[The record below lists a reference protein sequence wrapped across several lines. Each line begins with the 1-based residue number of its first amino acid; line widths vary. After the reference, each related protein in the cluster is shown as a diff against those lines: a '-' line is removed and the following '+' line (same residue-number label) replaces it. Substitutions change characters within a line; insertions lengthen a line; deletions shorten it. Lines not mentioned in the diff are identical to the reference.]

1 MRDLNYELKLIC
13 RRNRDGSF
21 ATQADRERILA
32 LVANALHV
40 LGFKNLRATS
50 LKPKHV
56 ERLVDAWK
64 AARLSAGA
72 IKNRMS
78 AMRWWAEKIGKPNVV
93 ARSNDAY
100 GIERRVFVT
109 NVSKAR
115 ELSGDDLAK
124 ISDPYTHAS
133 LRLQAAFGLR
143 REESIKFQPAWADRG
158 DRIVLKASWA
168 KGGKER
174 AIPVRTLFQRQ
185 VLDELKAFAGKG
197 SLIPAELTYK
207 QQVKRFEYQCGR
219 AGIDRVHGHRHLY
232 AQQRYRDLTGRDCP
246 AGGGKP
252 SKALT
257 KIEKSAD
264 RAARLAISRELGHER
279 EQVTA
284 IYLGR

>member
-1 MRDLNYELKLIC
+1 MHDLNHDLKLIC
-13 RRNRDGSF
+13 RRNRDGSY
-21 ATQADRERILA
+21 ATQADRERLLA
-32 LVANALHV
+32 LIANALHK
-40 LGFKNLRATS
+40 LGFTNLRATS

-56 ERLVDAWK
+56 ERLVAAWK
-64 AARLSAGA
+64 AAKVSAGA
-72 IKNRMS
+72 TKNRMS
-78 AMRWWAEKIGKPNVV
+78 ALRWWAEKIGKANVV

-100 GIERRVFVT
+100 AIERRVFVT

-115 ELSGDDLAK
+115 ELSSDDLAK
-124 ISDPYTHAS
+124 VTDPHTRMS
-133 LRLQAAFGLR
+133 LRLQEAFGLR

-158 DRIVLKASWA
+158 DRIVLKPSWA

-185 VLDELKAFAGKG
+185 LLDEVKAFAGKG
-197 SLIPAELTYK
+197 SLIPAGLKYV
-207 QQVKRFEYQCGR
+207 QQMKRFEYQCNR
-219 AGIDRVHGHRHLY
+219 AGIHRVHGHRHLY

-246 AGGGKP
+246 ACGGKS

-257 KIEKSAD
+257 KIEKAAD